1 MPGPCDPS
9 LRFEIEQDSSGLF
22 ALLFQYGVLVRCRA
36 GITVEELLVS
46 HFGIV
51 HEYLEK
57 RLSTVFLD
65 GAPVDDIGSAAIASG
80 MTLALSSSMPGLAGA
95 TLRRKGILASMRR
108 SITYRSE
115 NEQGDTGQHEGYI
128 TIKLF
133 NVLAGG
139 LGPVLMKRGICIEA
153 SRLAEYIR
161 LSPHKA
167 ALVSIISKDPAK
179 DPEGF
184 IRVLEQYGSRK
195 VEIIIV

>member
-22 ALLFQYGVLVRCRA
+22 SLLFQYGVLMRCRA
-36 GITVEELLVS
+36 GITVEVLLVS
-46 HFGIV
+46 DLGIA

-65 GAPVDDIGSAAIASG
+65 GAPVDDIGSAVIASG
-80 MTLALSSSMPGLAGA
+80 VTLALSSSMPGLAGA

-108 SITYRSE
+108 SITYHNE
-115 NEQGDTGQHEGYI
+115 GEQGEPEYEGHI

-133 NVLAGG
+133 NVLAGE
-139 LGPVLMKRGICIEA
+139 LGPVLMKHGICIEA
-153 SRLAEYIR
+153 SGLAEYIR

-167 ALVSIISKDPAK
+167 ALVSVISKDTAK

-184 IRVLEQYGSRK
+184 IRMLGQYGSRK
-195 VEIIIV
+195 VEIITV

>member
-1 MPGPCDPS
+1 MRGPCDLS
-9 LRFEIEQDSSGLF
+9 LRFEIEQDSSDLF
-22 ALLFQYGVLVRCRA
+22 ALLFQYGVLVKCRT

-65 GAPVDDIGSAAIASG
+65 GAPVDDIGSAVIASS

-108 SITYRSE
+108 SITYRRES
-115 NEQGDTGQHEGYI
+115 EQGGPEHEGHI

-133 NVLAGG
+133 NVLAGE
-139 LGPVLMKRGICIEA
+139 LGPVLMKHGICIEA
-153 SRLAEYIR
+153 SKLAEYIR
-161 LSPHKA
+161 LSPHA
-167 ALVSIISKDPAK
+167 VALVSVISKDTAK

-184 IRVLEQYGSRK
+184 IGMLGQYGSRK
-195 VEIIIV
+195 VEIITA